1 MHDFR
6 RLHVWQ
12 QARELAVELSAFTRT
27 FPRSDRG
34 VVGGQLRRSALSI
47 PANIAEGCGKS
58 SRKETIR
65 FLEIACGSASET
77 EHHLLI
83 AGDLGYLT
91 SKACEDYTARVVVI
105 QRMLRSLIMN
115 LPN

>member
-6 RLHVWQ
+6 RLSVWQ
-12 QARELAVELSAFTRT
+12 GSRELAVAIDALTRR

-34 VVGGQLRRSALSI
+34 IAAGQLRRAVLSI

-65 FLEIACGSASET
+65 FLQIASGSALEAES
-77 EHHLLI
+77 HLLI
-83 AGDLGYLT
+83 ASDLGYISSSAREDLVGQL
-91 SKACEDYTARVVVI
+91 KAI
-105 QRMLRSLIMN
+105 QRMLVGLMKK
-115 LPN
+115 LPG

>member
-12 QARELAVELSAFTRT
+12 RSRELVVALDPLTKR

-34 VVGGQLRRSALSI
+34 VVAGQLRRAALSI
-47 PANIAEGCGKS
+47 PANIAEGCSKS

-65 FLEIACGSASET
+65 FLQIAAGSARET
-77 EHHLLI
+77 ESHLLI
-83 AGDLGYLT
+83 AADLGYLPT
-91 SKACEDYTARVVVI
+91 RACEELMGNVKSI
-105 QRMLRSLIMN
+105 QRMLIGLIAK
-115 LPN
+115 LPP

>member
-12 QARELAVELSAFTRT
+12 RSREFAVVISMLTRG

-34 VVGGQLRRSALSI
+34 VVAGQLRRSALSI

-58 SRKETIR
+58 SRKDVIR
-65 FLEIACGSASET
+65 FFQIASASALEAET
-77 EHHLLI
+77 HLLV
-83 AGDLGYLT
+83 ASDLGYL
-91 SKACEDYTARVVVI
+91 SAKAREHSLAEVQAIQKMLGGLMRRV
-105 QRMLRSLIMN
+105 
-115 LPN
+115 PG

>member
-12 QARELAVELSAFTRT
+12 RSRELAVAVSQVIRG

-34 VVGGQLRRSALSI
+34 VVASQLRRAALSI

-58 SRKETIR
+58 SRKEVIR
-65 FLEIACGSASET
+65 YFQIASASAMEV
-77 EHHLLI
+77 ESHLHV
-83 AGDLGYLT
+83 ATDLGYLPP
-91 SKACEDYTARVVVI
+91 KASEHTIGEIQAI
-105 QRMLRSLIMN
+105 QRMLGGLMKR
-115 LPN
+115 LP